1 MAVSENI
8 ATLTNNLQTAKEAY
22 DRAVSNKESSTIIAA
37 AKEILDKA
45 QEAYD
50 SATSQPTAV
59 TFINKDGVQTAADYG
74 ISEALLNDPT
84 YGTELSAVYALFKT
98 NNVGAAL
105 EALFK
110 TKYYTNL
117 SGTVRSRLKEKTTQ
131 LEVYKD
137 NLKKYGLAS
146 RKRLVSSGIKMS
158 QTEFDGLVEKAYEL
172 GMDDNQLDQFLLTSG
187 KITGFGGSVL
197 GDTSALKNYAA
208 SFGVSNYL
216 NSNYWT
222 EKSKD
227 LFAGTVTIDDIQAE
241 IRMKSA
247 SAFPSY
253 ADQIGNGVS
262 VDSIASAYKG
272 AMANILEIDQDS
284 ITYNDPRLRQA
295 LQAVGPDGKPTTKPL
310 WQFERELR
318 TTKEWEYTN
327 NARDTM
333 DSISMKV
340 LRDMGLA

>member
-1 MAVSENI
+1 
-8 ATLTNNLQTAKEAY
+8 
-22 DRAVSNKESSTIIAA
+22 
-37 AKEILDKA
+37 
-45 QEAYD
+45 
-50 SATSQPTAV
+50 
-59 TFINKDGVQTAADYG
+59 
-74 ISEALLNDPT
+74 
-84 YGTELSAVYALFKT
+84 
-98 NNVGAAL
+98 
-105 EALFK
+105 
-110 TKYYTNL
+110 
-117 SGTVRSRLKEKTTQ
+117 
-131 LEVYKD
+131 
-137 NLKKYGLAS
+137 
-146 RKRLVSSGIKMS
+146 MS
-158 QTEFDGLVEKAYEL
+158 QTEFDELVEKAYEL

-216 NSNYWT
+216 NSNYW
-222 EKSKD
+222 EQKQKD

-333 DSISMKV
+333 DSMSMKV